1 VATIDHTDDD
11 DAEEISFFEHSQNY
25 CVCFVGM
32 TDPTKFIAQIKDF
45 QIVAK
50 YYSVFLNS
58 MSSIVRN
65 FGGRIIKNVAD
76 SLFYYFPETSN
87 DENRSAFKNMLECCI
102 TMMAGFK
109 VVNLKMS
116 EFGVMQSV
124 ISYRISADYGS
135 CCIAKSAASQSFDLF
150 GPTINICAKINSKAP
165 PNGMIIGNNLY
176 QVLRSFPSSF
186 LNDYYF
192 KSAGE
197 YSVIGLKQSYPVYS
211 VVSKY
216 KNENDKDN
224 YYNNIIQNY
233 ETISQQEQEEQEK
246 QKMGS
251 QKNILL
257 VDDEPDLA
265 FTYKSM
271 LKDEGYDNVDTF
283 IDPQLALKH
292 FAQLDPYYYNLVLL
306 DVRMP
311 NLNGLQFYY
320 RIKSINPN
328 IKIIFVTALDIVDEL
343 ATVLPDFS
351 PDKDI
356 IKKPV
361 MREHYISKVQ
371 TALSS

>member
-1 VATIDHTDDD
+1 VATIDDKDDD
-11 DAEEISFFEHSQNY
+11 NAEEISFFEHSQNY

-32 TDPTKFIAQIKDF
+32 TDATKVIAQIRDF
-45 QIVAK
+45 QVVTK

-58 MSSIVRN
+58 MSSIIRN
-65 FGGRIIKNVAD
+65 FGGRIIKNVGD
-76 SLFYYFPETSN
+76 SLFYYFPQTSN
-87 DENRSAFKNMLECCI
+87 EENRSAFKNILECCI
-102 TMMAGFK
+102 TMMAAFK

-116 EFGVMQSV
+116 EFGVPS

-135 CCIAKSAASQSFDLF
+135 CSIAKSGASQSFDLF
-150 GPTINICAKINSKAP
+150 GPTINMCAKINSKAP

-176 QVLRSFPSSF
+176 QVLRSFPSSSF

-197 YSVIGLKQSYPVYS
+197 CSVIGMKQSYPVYS
-211 VVSKY
+211 VVSTN
-216 KNENDKDN
+216 KN
-224 YYNNIIQNY
+224 NNTVSIQ
-233 ETISQQEQEEQEK
+233 EQEK
-246 QKMGS
+246 QKMES
-251 QKNILL
+251 EKNILL
-257 VDDEPDLA
+257 VDDEPDLIL
-265 FTYKSM
+265 TYKSM
-271 LKDEGYDNVDTF
+271 LKDEGYDKVDTF
-283 IDPQLALKH
+283 TDPQLALKH
-292 FAQLDPYYYNLVLL
+292 FAESDPYYYKLVLL
-306 DVRMP
+306 DIRMP

-361 MREHYISKVQ
+361 MREHYISKIQ
-371 TALSS
+371 TAMSS

>member
-102 TMMAGFK
+102 TMMAAFK

-116 EFGVMQSV
+116 EYGVPSV

-186 LNDYYF
+186 LDDDYYF

-224 YYNNIIQNY
+224 YYNNIIQ
-233 ETISQQEQEEQEK
+233 
-246 QKMGS
+246 
-251 QKNILL
+251 
-257 VDDEPDLA
+257 
-265 FTYKSM
+265 
-271 LKDEGYDNVDTF
+271 
-283 IDPQLALKH
+283 
-292 FAQLDPYYYNLVLL
+292 
-306 DVRMP
+306 
-311 NLNGLQFYY
+311 
-320 RIKSINPN
+320 RIMKG
-328 IKIIFVTALDIVDEL
+328 E
-343 ATVLPDFS
+343 
-351 PDKDI
+351 
-356 IKKPV
+356 
-361 MREHYISKVQ
+361 
-371 TALSS
+371 

>member
-1 VATIDHTDDD
+1 MATIDHTDD

-32 TDPTKFIAQIKDF
+32 TDATKVIAQIKDF
-45 QIVAK
+45 QIVTK
-50 YYSVFLNS
+50 YYSIFLNS
-58 MSSIVRN
+58 MSSIVKN
-65 FGGRIIKNVAD
+65 FGGRIIKNVGD

-87 DENRSAFKNMLECCI
+87 DENRSAFKDMLECCI
-102 TMMAGFK
+102 TMMAAFK

-116 EFGVMQSV
+116 EFGVPSV

-150 GPTINICAKINSKAP
+150 GPTINMCAKINSKAP
-165 PNGMIIGNNLY
+165 SNGMIIGNNLY

-197 YSVIGLKQSYPVYS
+197 YSIIGLKQSYPVYS
-211 VVSKY
+211 VVGRY
-216 KNENDKDN
+216 KNEN
-224 YYNNIIQNY
+224 NIIQKNY
-233 ETISQQEQEEQEK
+233 DIVPQEEQEEQGKEEKEK
-246 QKMGS
+246 QKMES

-257 VDDEPDLA
+257 VDDEPDLI

-271 LKDEGYDNVDTF
+271 LKDEGYDKVDTF
-283 IDPQLALKH
+283 TDPQLALKH
-292 FAQLDPYYYNLVLL
+292 FAETGPYYYKLVLL

-320 RIKSINPN
+320 RIKSINSN

-351 PDKDI
+351 PDSDI

-361 MREHYISKVQ
+361 MREYYISKVR
-371 TALSS
+371 TAMSSE